1 MSLRPAPA
9 RLALLAL
16 IALPLAGCDSAAMT
30 DLRRNIGI
38 EQPEP
43 EPEEPA
49 KPRAPAVS
57 PLEQPIETGAEAPRV
72 IPGAEPVTYNARA
85 FIARGNEPFWRVDIS
100 DGTATYKTPENQAGR
115 GISVN
120 RIVFADGVEYV
131 GVLDGRPF
139 VVNLRAQE
147 CQDTMADEKFP
158 LTASLTVRGQKLSGC
173 GQTAT
178 VTTQTAETEAEATEG

>member
-1 MSLRPAPA
+1 MTLRPAPA

-16 IALPLAGCDSAAMT
+16 ITLPLAGCDSAAMT
-30 DLRRNIGI
+30 DLRRNIGL
-38 EQPEP
+38 EEAAPEP
-43 EPEEPA
+43 QDPA
-49 KPRAPAVS
+49 QPRPPAVS
-57 PLEQPIETGAEAPRV
+57 PLEQPIETGAEAPRA
-72 IPGAEPVTYNARA
+72 IPGAEPLTYNATA
-85 FIARGNEPFWRVDIS
+85 FVARGNEPFWNVEIS
-100 DGTATYKTPENQAGR
+100 GGSATYRTPDNQNGR
-115 GISVN
+115 SVSVD

-178 VTTQTAETEAEATEG
+178 VNTAAPTEG